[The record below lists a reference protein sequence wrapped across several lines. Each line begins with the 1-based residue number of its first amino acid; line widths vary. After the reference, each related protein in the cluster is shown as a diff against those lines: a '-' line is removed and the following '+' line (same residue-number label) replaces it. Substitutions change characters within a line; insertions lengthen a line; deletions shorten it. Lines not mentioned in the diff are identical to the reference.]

1 MNRIQ
6 QVIDGMDPE
15 EALAAI
21 AGAVKK
27 LFALLS
33 DEARLNFVVN
43 LVGVS
48 GDDKMAS
55 MVLL

>member
-6 QVIDGMDPE
+6 QVIDSMDPE

-27 LFALLS
+27 LLSLLGH
-33 DEARLNFVVN
+33 EARRQFVVN
-43 LVGVS
+43 LLE
-48 GDDKMAS
+48 DAPEDKVAS
-55 MVLL
+55 LVHL